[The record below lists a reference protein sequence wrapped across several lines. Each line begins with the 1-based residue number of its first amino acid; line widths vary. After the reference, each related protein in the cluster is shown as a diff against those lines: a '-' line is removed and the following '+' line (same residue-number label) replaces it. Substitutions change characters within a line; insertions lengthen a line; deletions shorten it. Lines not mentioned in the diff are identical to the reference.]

1 MFKNKGDETER
12 RYTRDFDLAVLFCLS
27 VCLSVCLSER
37 VDTLPLKSVQK
48 LKIYKLCI
56 CSRLSWLLSVQ
67 EYPFSCIERHLEPIA
82 TSYLKKWCHIS
93 RCANTSCLY
102 LPSTNLGL
110 NMPSISSL
118 YKSLQIGRY
127 YRVLS
132 SSDNRVQC
140 LFQFFQF
147 SGKHLAEVVV
157 SFLTV

>member
-1 MFKNKGDETER
+1 M
-12 RYTRDFDLAVLFCLS
+12 S

-56 CSRLSWLLSVQ
+56 CPRLLSVQ
-67 EYPFSCIERHLEPIA
+67 EYPFSCIDRHLEPIA

-118 YKSLQIGRY
+118 YKSLQIGLY
-127 YRVLS
+127 YRLLS
-132 SSDNRVQC
+132 SSITERNAF
-140 LFQFFQF
+140 FQFFFNFQ
-147 SGKHLAEVVV
+147 GNTLLRW
-157 SFLTV
+157 SFLS